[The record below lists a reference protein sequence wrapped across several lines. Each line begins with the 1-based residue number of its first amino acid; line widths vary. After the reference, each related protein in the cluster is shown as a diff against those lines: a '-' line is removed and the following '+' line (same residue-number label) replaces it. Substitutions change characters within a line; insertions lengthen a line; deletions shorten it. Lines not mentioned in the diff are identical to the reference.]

1 MGHRPGREYE
11 ERFTRPQGLDRC
23 AKLWAHCWAHKPAA
37 RRNHTGSDAKGPGVI
52 LRKSGQIEPDAA
64 IRKRVVRTPKPG
76 VAGSSPAGPVTTNGR
91 AISAAFVVQAPAGSC
106 SNRRLV
112 RCAHSP
118 PLDESS
124 PAGPVCRRSFIL
136 SADSVFERERLRARA
151 RVSTRTDP
159 RPDQS
164 SVADTIDG

>member
-1 MGHRPGREYE
+1 MKGCSQIRKWLHRRGRSVGT
-11 ERFTRPQGLDRC
+11 FLGTN
-23 AKLWAHCWAHKPAA
+23 A
-37 RRNHTGSDAKGPGVI
+37 RNQTGSDAKAPVVF
-52 LRKSGQIEPDAA
+52 LKKNGQIEPDATT
-64 IRKRVVRTPKPG
+64 RRRVVRTPKPG

-124 PAGPVCRRSFIL
+124 AAGPFCRRSFIL
-136 SADSVFERERLRARA
+136 SADSVFEREQLRARA
-151 RVSTRTDP
+151 GVSTRTDP
-159 RPDQS
+159 RPHQS
-164 SVADTIDG
+164 SVADTTDG